1 MKKCLNCHKELE
13 ESKILIHE
21 RYCLENIKYCN
32 ECKEGIPKEEF
43 EEHIKNHLKEEKKTC
58 SNCKI
63 ELDNMKLLL
72 HERYCIE
79 NIKYCIECN
88 KGISKAEFEE
98 HIKKHMLKKKEEEE
112 KEELK
117 KKEESERIECQY
129 CGESMSYTLI
139 DDHENMCGSRS
150 DYCQICGQLLLVR
163 NMRKHLKNHEFQN
176 IMKLRK
182 INCFELNSMNEDEML
197 ARAMAESMF
206 Y

>member
-1 MKKCLNCHKELE
+1 MNDDLNELKEKNKGLEEENILLRQELE
-13 ESKILIHE
+13 NEKAKNKE
-21 RYCLENIKYCN
+21 QNEDNGNEIKGGKYNLFVSYVTQLLN
-32 ECKEGIPKEEF
+32 EMKPNEGKEKYL
-43 EEHIKNHLKEEKKTC
+43 HN
-58 SNCKI
+58 
-63 ELDNMKLLL
+63 KL
-72 HERYCIE
+72 
-79 NIKYCIECN
+79 
-88 KGISKAEFEE
+88 KGIIEKAEKENNCN
-98 HIKKHMLKKKEEEE
+98 EEEE

-150 DYCQICGQLLLVR
+150 DNCQICGQLLLVR

-176 IMKLRK
+176 IMKLRQ
-182 INCFELNSMNEDEML
+182 INYFELNSMNEDEML